1 MRKHYRRYASIQKRW
16 IRLGEI
22 LHPAEYH
29 TRFPK
34 PTEHLRFFATTLKL
48 KHLMEK

>member
-1 MRKHYRRYASIQKRW
+1 MRKHYRRYDSIQKRW

-34 PTEHLRFFATTLKL
+34 PTEHLRCFATTLKL